1 MRLAKTIA
9 LILVAFGGVTVVF
22 AGDMK
27 DVLLIEPA
35 NAKLLRSKFGIY
47 GPRPARCL
55 AFEGTGM
62 RVSLTANMTGV
73 SQTGIYSLFSL
84 AGDCEVS
91 CGYELI
97 SVSKPSGG
105 YGSGVGIAFDAGEG
119 QGRGLI
125 QRVQKPKESGY
136 VLQCGMTKSGSPEE
150 CKLVASTSKRGRIG
164 LRRIDRELIFLAAN
178 SPEGALE
185 EVGRMPFT
193 EGTISAVRFFGDT
206 GESPNAVNVRV
217 RDIVIR
223 ADEIAGGVP
232 LLEQERWSTW
242 WLVTLIVP
250 AAAGFWYWRRSC
262 ATAE

>member
-1 MRLAKTIA
+1 MRLAKSIA
-9 LILVAFGGVTVVF
+9 LVFVALGSMTGAL
-22 AGDMK
+22 AGEMK

-35 NAKLLRSKFGIY
+35 NGKLLRSKFGIY

-55 AFEGTGM
+55 AFEPAGM
-62 RVSLTANMTGV
+62 RVSLAANMTGV

-97 SVSKPSGG
+97 SVPTPSGG
-105 YGSGVGIAFDAGEG
+105 YGSGVGMAFDVSEG
-119 QGRGLI
+119 LGRGLI
-125 QRVQKPKESGY
+125 QRLQKPKESGY
-136 VLQCGMTKSGSPEE
+136 VLQCGMTKSGPPEE

-164 LRRIDRELIFLAAN
+164 LRRIQRELIFLAAN
-178 SPEGALE
+178 SPTGALE

-193 EGTISAVRFFGDT
+193 DGTISAVRFFGDT
-206 GESPNAVNVRV
+206 GESPNPVNVRV

-232 LLEQERWSTW
+232 LLEQESWSTW

-250 AAAGFWYWRRSC
+250 AGAGLWYWRRRR
-262 ATAE
+262 AAAE